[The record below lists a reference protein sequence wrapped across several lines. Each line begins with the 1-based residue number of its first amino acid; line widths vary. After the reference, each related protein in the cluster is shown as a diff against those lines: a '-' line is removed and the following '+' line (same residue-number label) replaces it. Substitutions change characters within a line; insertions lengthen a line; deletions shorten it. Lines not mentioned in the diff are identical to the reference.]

1 MSKPVEI
8 VALVEGQTENIFV
21 RDLIQPY
28 LANRS
33 VFITSNLLSKP
44 GQKGGDVKF
53 SRAQRDIG
61 SRLKQRPDTW
71 VTLFVDYYGID
82 GDWPGYQRSKEATSH
97 ISKAQIM
104 NESTA
109 EKVNE
114 LFGAH
119 DSETRFIPYISMFE
133 IEALLFS
140 DVAMLADK
148 LKVKRHQVDTVLAQ
162 CEPEQINDSP
172 HGAPS
177 KRLQVLSKPF
187 KKTVTGIDIARAI
200 GIHKML
206 DACPL
211 FNSWIR
217 TLENLKH

>member
-44 GQKGGDVKF
+44 GRKGGDVKF

-82 GDWPGYQRSKEATSH
+82 GDWSGHQRSKATTSH

-104 NESTA
+104 NKSTA

-119 DSETRFIPYISMFE
+119 GSETRFIPYISMFE

-140 DVAMLADK
+140 DAEILADK
-148 LKVKRHQVDTVLAQ
+148 LKVNRHQVDTVLAQ

-172 HGAPS
+172 HTAPS
-177 KRLQVLSKPF
+177 RRLQTLSKPF
-187 KKTVTGIDIARAI
+187 KKIATVIDIARAI
-200 GIHKML
+200 GIPKMRA
-206 DACPL
+206 ACPL
-211 FNSWIR
+211 FNNWIS
-217 TLENLKH
+217 TLENLQH